1 MKKVFESV
9 IKRGGYDLATLLKR
23 IDGYH
28 AEGKLSDAERDE
40 LYALARTSP
49 EAQYDLRAEIER
61 LWAAVR
67 RLEANGKTDTDTEN
81 TVKEFVQPT
90 GAHDAYMTGDTVLYN
105 GKVYISL
112 IDGNVWSPNVYPQ
125 GWSEVGT

>member
-1 MKKVFESV
+1 MKRVFESV
-9 IKRGGYDLATLLKR
+9 IRKGGYDLTALLKR

-28 AEGKLSDAERDE
+28 IEGKISDAERDE

-105 GKVYISL
+105 GKVYTSV
-112 IDGNVWSPNVYPQ
+112 IDGNVWSPDVYPQ
-125 GWSEVGT
+125 GWSEVG

>member
-67 RLEANGKTDTDTEN
+67 RLEANGKTDTETEN
-81 TVKEFVQPT
+81 TVKDFVQPT
-90 GAHDAYMTGDTVLYN
+90 GAHDAYMEGDFVLYN
-105 GKVYISL
+105 GKVYTSVINC
-112 IDGNVWSPNVYPQ
+112 NVWSPDVYPQ
-125 GWSEVGT
+125 GWAEVG